1 MSRTLTA
8 PLSTLRAFINEA
20 LRADV
25 ASLDEVGEKFTSLD
39 ILKLFSDSGSGSGSG
54 SKSRGRTSSSNSG
67 ASRRPGEMSALVV
80 GNSQLGSAL
89 GEEVIRRLEA
99 LGVNVDAHA
108 PNNGG
113 SSAAVA
119 DELER
124 SLDGHK
130 IAVAFIGGNN
140 DTPDAATAALRQMH
154 DDCKAEGAHLI
165 VIGPPPAT
173 TITDLRSAQAVFSD
187 ADAENYQLARGG
199 GDFAS
204 NRIDVAAELEEEASG
219 MEGVSVYSVAS
230 HFRIESNAG
239 SSDFYP
245 DQPDGI
251 HTAVG
256 AVKIA
261 EAIFSTLGI
270 AQIVSD
276 LKTVI
281 PEGGLISDIIK
292 LPGNRELSP
301 SQKEMVDIIEDE
313 FTNAG
318 YTRPVI
324 IAAVVNSY
332 AESGFD
338 PKADNKRK
346 GEDSVGL
353 FQLNRIGGAGEGMS
367 DEERMDPYTNVK
379 TIIRKERDPLQKI
392 QAKADSGTS
401 IENLVAEFTITVER
415 PGDPYGDAAE
425 RKALYRKMFPDL
437 VV

>member
-8 PLSTLRAFINEA
+8 PISTLRAFINEA

-39 ILKLFSDSGSGSGSG
+39 ILKLFSDSGSGSGS
-54 SKSRGRTSSSNSG
+54 KSRGRTSTSSSG

-99 LGVNVDAHA
+99 LGVNVDAHE
-108 PNNGG
+108 PDNGG
-113 SSAAVA
+113 SSSAVA
-119 DELER
+119 DELVA

-140 DTPDAATAALRQMH
+140 DTPNTATAALRHMH
-154 DDCKAEGAHLI
+154 EECEVAGAHLI

-173 TITDLRSAQAVFSD
+173 TITNLRSAQDVFND
-187 ADAENYQLARGG
+187 ANAENYQLARDSGN
-199 GDFAS
+199 FAS
-204 NRIDVAAELEEEASG
+204 NRIKVADALEEEAIG

-230 HFRIESNAG
+230 HFNIESSAG
-239 SSDFYP
+239 SSERYP

-251 HTAVG
+251 HTADG

-261 EAIFSTLGI
+261 DAIFSTLDI

-281 PEGGLISDIIK
+281 PEGGLISDVIK

-301 SQKEMVDIIEDE
+301 RQKEMVDIIEDV

-332 AESGFD
+332 AESKFD
-338 PKADNKRK
+338 PDAHNTA

-353 FQLNRIGGAGEGMS
+353 FQLNSDGGAGAGMTVAA
-367 DEERMDPYTNVK
+367 RKDPRINAQ
-379 TIIRKERDPLQKI
+379 TIIDVEKKWMDKI
-392 QAKADSGTS
+392 QAQANSGIP
-401 IENLVAEFTITVER
+401 IEELVAEFTITVER
-415 PGDPYGDAAE
+415 PGDAAGDAVK
-425 RKALYRKMFPDL
+425 RKALYRQMFPDL
-437 VV
+437 AA

>member
-25 ASLDEVGEKFTSLD
+25 ASLDELGEKFTSLD
-39 ILKLFSDSGSGSGSG
+39 ILKLFSDSGSGSGS
-54 SKSRGRTSSSNSG
+54 KSRGRTSTSSSG

-99 LGVNVDAHA
+99 LGVNVDAHE
-108 PNNGG
+108 PDNGG

-119 DELER
+119 DELAA

-140 DTPDAATAALRQMH
+140 DTPNAATAALRQMH
-154 DDCKAEGAHLI
+154 DDCQAVGAHLI

-173 TITDLRSAQAVFSD
+173 TITNLSRAQAVFSD
-187 ADAENYQLARGG
+187 ADTPDYQLARDGG
-199 GDFAS
+199 NFAS
-204 NRIDVAAELEEEASG
+204 NRIEVADALEEEASG

-230 HFRIESNAG
+230 HFNIESGAG
-239 SSDFYP
+239 SSERYP

-270 AQIVSD
+270 AKIVSD

-292 LPGNRELSP
+292 LPGKRELSS

-313 FTNAG
+313 FTKAG

-332 AESGFD
+332 AESKFD
-338 PKADNKRK
+338 PDAHNTN

-353 FQLNRIGGAGEGMS
+353 FQLNSDGGAGAGMTVAA
-367 DEERMDPYTNVK
+367 RKDPRINAQ
-379 TIIRKERDPLQKI
+379 TIIDVEKKWMDKI
-392 QAKADSGTS
+392 QAQANSGIP
-401 IENLVAEFTITVER
+401 IEELVAEFTITVER
-415 PGDPYGDAAE
+415 PGDAAGDAAK
-425 RKALYRKMFPDL
+425 RKALYRQMFPDL
-437 VV
+437 AV

>member
-1 MSRTLTA
+1 MSRTLTT

-39 ILKLFSDSGSGSGSG
+39 ILKLFSDSGSGSGS
-54 SKSRGRTSSSNSG
+54 KSRGRNSSSSSG

-140 DTPDAATAALRQMH
+140 DTPNTATSALRQMH
-154 DDCKAEGAHLI
+154 DDCEDVGAHLI

-173 TITDLRSAQAVFSD
+173 MITKLDSAQEVFSA
-187 ADAENYQLARGG
+187 ADAADYQLAREEGK
-199 GDFAS
+199 FAS
-204 NRIDVAAELEEEASG
+204 NRIEVARALEEEAGG

-230 HFRIESNAG
+230 HFSIESVAG

-261 EAIFSTLGI
+261 DAIFSTLGI

-292 LPGNRELSP
+292 LPGNHELSP
-301 SQKEMVDIIEDE
+301 RQKEMVDIIEDE

-324 IAAVVNSY
+324 IAAVVNAY
-332 AESGFD
+332 AESKFD
-338 PKADNKRK
+338 PNAHNKVR
-346 GEDSVGL
+346 EDSVGL
-353 FQLNRIGGAGEGMS
+353 FQLNRNGGAGARETVE
-367 DEERMDPYTNVK
+367 DLKDPRHNAK
-379 TIIRKERDPLQKI
+379 TILNIESGPLRII
-392 QAKADSGTS
+392 QAKANSGTS

-415 PGDPYGDAAE
+415 PKDKVGDAEE
-425 RKALYRKMFPDL
+425 RRALYKQMFPGL
-437 VV
+437 AV

>member
-8 PLSTLRAFINEA
+8 PISTLRAFINEA

-25 ASLDEVGEKFTSLD
+25 ASLDEIGEKFTSLD
-39 ILKLFSDSGSGSGSG
+39 IIRLFNDSGSGSG
-54 SKSRGRTSSSNSG
+54 SKSRGRTSTSYSS
-67 ASRRPGEMSALVV
+67 ASRSRPGGLSALVV

-99 LGVNVDAHA
+99 LGVNVDAHE
-108 PNNGG
+108 PDNGG

-119 DELER
+119 NELER

-140 DTPDAATAALRQMH
+140 DTPDAATAALRDMH
-154 DDCKAEGAHLI
+154 DVCKPVGAHLI

-173 TITDLRSAQAVFSD
+173 MITNLGSAQEVFSA
-187 ADAENYQLARGG
+187 ADAEDYQLAREEGK
-199 GDFAS
+199 FAS
-204 NRIDVAAELEEEASG
+204 NRIDVADALEEEAGG

-230 HFRIESNAG
+230 HFSIVAG
-239 SSDFYP
+239 AGASGFYP

-261 EAIFSTLGI
+261 DAIFSTLGI
-270 AQIVSD
+270 AQIVSN

-281 PEGGLISDIIK
+281 PEGGRISDIIK
-292 LPGNRELSP
+292 LPGARELSS
-301 SQKEMVDIIEDE
+301 SQKEMVDIIEDV

-332 AESGFD
+332 AESKFNPD
-338 PKADNKRK
+338 AHNTD

-353 FQLNRIGGAGEGMS
+353 FQLNSRGGAGAGMTV
-367 DEERMDPYTNVK
+367 EARKDPRTNAQ
-379 TIIRKERDPLQKI
+379 TIIDKEKKWMDKI
-392 QAKADSGTS
+392 QALANSGTP
-401 IENLVAEFTITVER
+401 IEALVAEFTITVER
-415 PGDPYGDAAE
+415 PGDAAGRAVQ
-425 RKALYRKMFPDL
+425 RKELYRQMFPDL
-437 VV
+437 AA